1 MPIGWAEGSKKQGIN
16 KENKELFMVKD
27 NFGPRTSMH
36 KLTMYILDFKLNEG
50 FQLWGESNSKNIP
63 IQEQGQ
69 ET

>member
-1 MPIGWAEGSKKQGIN
+1 
-16 KENKELFMVKD
+16 MVKD